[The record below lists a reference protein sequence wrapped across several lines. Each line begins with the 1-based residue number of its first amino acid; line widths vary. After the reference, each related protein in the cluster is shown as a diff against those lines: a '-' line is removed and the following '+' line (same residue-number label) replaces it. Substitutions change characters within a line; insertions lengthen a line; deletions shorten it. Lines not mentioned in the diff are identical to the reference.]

1 MRRPPGVCFRCAPAH
16 PLYAGP
22 SKAPHSFCRPVLIVV
37 RLSHTHTLTRTD
49 APASSSNRL
58 RRLQGRLPPIF
69 NDDYATKRTSNAR
82 PHTFLGRSPLCG
94 QPIYG
99 SCAANE
105 RETRAIRTSVSE
117 IIELAVVMLLV
128 FFCGCCRLVGVPS
141 SPVRAHAPCIIRR
154 NGCTCSPRHI
164 AVLRMQIANIKNAQ
178 RTTVCPVARRR
189 RRTILL
195 CAAEW

>member
-16 PLYAGP
+16 PLYAVP

-105 RETRAIRTSVSE
+105 RETRAGRTSVSE

-128 FFCGCCRLVGVPS
+128 FFLWLLSVGRCSILARARPRAVHNSAQRLHVLAAAHRGF
-141 SPVRAHAPCIIRR
+141 AHADRERQKCATH
-154 NGCTCSPRHI
+154 N
-164 AVLRMQIANIKNAQ
+164 
-178 RTTVCPVARRR
+178 
-189 RRTILL
+189 RRTILQ

>member
-1 MRRPPGVCFRCAPAH
+1 MQDRRKLSTRFLV
-16 PLYAGP
+16 L
-22 SKAPHSFCRPVLIVV
+22 SSSSFV
-37 RLSHTHTLTRTD
+37 SHTHTHSRARMRRRAVRTVCVVCKGVC
-49 APASSSNRL
+49 
-58 RRLQGRLPPIF
+58 RRYLMTTTPPKGPQTH
-69 NDDYATKRTSNAR
+69 DRTHFWGAR
-82 PHTFLGRSPLCG
+82 RF
-94 QPIYG
+94 
-99 SCAANE
+99 AANQFTAAVRRT